1 MNGDLAFILAAAA
14 AFVAVGGV
22 GWVAVGAAGD
32 GANRKRVQRAVGG
45 RGENGGRGRRANTAL
60 DQAAQ
65 RKRQVQESLKDIEA
79 RQKDKKKK
87 SVTLKAQ
94 IQQAGMSFTPTTFW
108 MVSAGI
114 GIAGVLIAFLTGQ
127 NMLVTLAIG
136 VIGGLGLPRW
146 WLGFLRGRR
155 QKQFTAEFANSLDV
169 ITRGVKSG
177 LPLNEC
183 LKIIATE
190 SPDPVRTE
198 FAKLVEGIAVG
209 VELADGLDRMCERMP
224 LPELNFFR
232 TVLVIQQKTG
242 GNLAETLGNLS
253 IVLRSRK
260 MMREKI
266 SALSSEAKSSAA
278 IIGSLP
284 PGVLGIV
291 YATTPSYMSQMFTH
305 PTGQLMLLGGVTWMA
320 IGIFVMRG
328 MINFKI

>member
-1 MNGDLAFILAAAA
+1 MNPDMMFMLAALA
-14 AFVAVGGV
+14 AFVAVGGI
-22 GWVAVGAAGD
+22 GWVAAGAAGD
-32 GANRKRVQRAVGG
+32 AQSKKRVNRAVGSG
-45 RGENGGRGRRANTAL
+45 LQRGKRQTSAL

-65 RKRQVQESLKDIEA
+65 RKRQVQESLKDLEQRQRDQRKKTLTIKA
-79 RQKDKKKK
+79 R
-87 SVTLKAQ
+87 

-108 MVSAGI
+108 MISAGT
-114 GIAGVLIAFLTGQ
+114 GVAGTLIAFITGQ
-127 NMLVTLAIG
+127 NLVVTGMAALICTFG
-136 VIGGLGLPRW
+136 FPRW

-155 QKQFTAEFANSLDV
+155 QKQFTSEFANALDV

-183 LKIIATE
+183 LKIIAAE
-190 SPDPVRTE
+190 SPDPVRGE
-198 FAKLVEGIAVG
+198 FQLLVEGIAVG
-209 VELADGLDRMCERMP
+209 VSLPDGLDRMCERMP

-242 GNLAETLGNLS
+242 GNLAETLSNLS
-253 IVLRSRK
+253 TVLRSRK

-266 SALSSEAKSSAA
+266 GALSSEAKSSAA

-291 YATTPSYMSQMFTH
+291 YATTPSYMGQMFVH
-305 PTGQLMLLGGVTWMA
+305 PTGQLMLLGGASWMF
-320 IGIFVMRG
+320 IGIMVMRG

>member
-1 MNGDLAFILAAAA
+1 MTPDMAFMLAAAA

-22 GWVAVGAAGD
+22 GWVVVGAAGD
-32 GANRKRVQRAVGG
+32 AQSKKRVNRAVSSGG
-45 RGENGGRGRRANTAL
+45 LQRGKRHTSAL

-65 RKRQVQESLKDIEA
+65 RKKQVQESLKDLEQRQRDQRKKTLTIKA
-79 RQKDKKKK
+79 R
-87 SVTLKAQ
+87 

-108 MVSAGI
+108 LVSAGL
-114 GIAGVLIAFLTGQ
+114 GLAALAVAFLTGQ
-127 NMLVTLAIG
+127 NLIVVGMSGL
-136 VIGGLGLPRW
+136 IGGLGLPRW
-146 WLGFLRGRR
+146 WLGFLCGRR
-155 QKQFTAEFANSLDV
+155 QKKFTAEFANALDV

-183 LKIIATE
+183 LKIIARE
-190 SPDPVRTE
+190 SPEPIRGE
-198 FAKLVEGIAVG
+198 FEKLVEGISVG
-209 VELADGLDRMCERMP
+209 VSLSDGLDRMCERMP

-242 GNLAETLGNLS
+242 GNLAETLSNLS
-253 IVLRSRK
+253 TVLRSRK

-291 YATTPSYMSQMFTH
+291 YATTPDYMGQMFTH
-305 PTGQLMLLGGVTWMA
+305 PTGQLMLLGGATWMF
-320 IGIFVMRG
+320 IGIMVMRG

>member
-14 AFVAVGGV
+14 AFMAVGGV

-32 GANRKRVQRAVGG
+32 AQSKKRVNRAVGA
-45 RGENGGRGRRANTAL
+45 GGLQRGRRHTSAL

-65 RKRQVQESLKDIEA
+65 RKRQVQESLKDLEQ
-79 RQKDKKKK
+79 RQRDQLKK
-87 SVTLKAQ
+87 SLSIKAR
-94 IQQAGMSFTPTTFW
+94 IQQAGMSFTPAVFW
-108 MVSAGI
+108 MVSAGMAV
-114 GIAGVLIAFLTGQ
+114 GGLLIAFITGQ
-127 NMLVTLAIG
+127 NLYVTAAIG
-136 VIGGLGLPRW
+136 VISGLGLPRW

-155 QKQFTAEFANSLDV
+155 QKQFSAEFANALDV

-183 LKIIATE
+183 LKILAHE
-190 SPDPVRTE
+190 SPEPVRTE
-198 FAKLVEGIAVG
+198 FEKLVEGIAVG
-209 VELADGLDRMCERMP
+209 VALPDGLDRMCERMP

-232 TVLVIQQKTG
+232 TVLIIQQKTG

-253 IVLRSRK
+253 TVLRSRK

-266 SALSSEAKSSAA
+266 GALSSEAKSSAA

-291 YATTPSYMSQMFTH
+291 YATTPSYMGQMFTD
-305 PTGQLMLLGGVTWMA
+305 PTGQLMLLGGVTWMF
-320 IGIFVMRG
+320 IGIMVMRG